1 MLVLET
7 PRLALRHLAE
17 GDAPFILRLLN
28 DPAFLRFIGDRGV
41 RTEADAR
48 AYLAAGPIES
58 YHRHGHGLYA
68 ATLRDN
74 GAPIGMCGLV
84 RRDFLDE
91 PDLGFALLPEYRA
104 AGYTAEASTGVI
116 AHAREH
122 MGLARLFAITSLD
135 NVASIRLLGK
145 LGFELKQRLRRP
157 PTDEEINLFSL
168 SLQCGRV

>member
-7 PRLALRHLAE
+7 RRLVLRHLADS
-17 GDAPFILRLLN
+17 DAPFILRLLN
-28 DPAFLRFIGDRGV
+28 DAAFLRFIGDRGV

-48 AYLAAGPIES
+48 AYLAAGPVDS

-74 GAPIGMCGLV
+74 GEPIGMCGLV
-84 RRDFLDE
+84 RREYLDE

-104 AGYTAEASTGVI
+104 AGYTAEASAGVI

-122 MGLARLFAITSLD
+122 LGIGRLYAITSLD
-135 NVASIRLLGK
+135 NVASIRLLEK
-145 LGFELKQRLRRP
+145 LGFQLETCLRRP
-157 PTDEEINLFSL
+157 PDDAEINLFSL
-168 SLQCGRV
+168 SLR

>member
-17 GDAPFILRLLN
+17 ADAPFIVRLLN

-48 AYLAAGPIES
+48 AYLVAGPIDS

-68 ATLRDN
+68 ATLRDS
-74 GAPIGMCGLV
+74 GEAIGMCGLV
-84 RRDFLDE
+84 QRDFLDE

-104 AGYTAEASTGVI
+104 AGYTWEASVGVI
-116 AHAREH
+116 DHARDH
-122 MGLARLFAITSLD
+122 LGLTRLLAITSLD
-135 NVASIRLLGK
+135 NVASISLLEK
-145 LGFELKQRLRRP
+145 LGFRLEKRLQRP
-157 PTDEEINLFSL
+157 PATEEINLFAL
-168 SLQCGRV
+168 PLG